1 MSTVIM
7 PAVSPGI
14 TEIIDQI
21 AEHNGFGDVS
31 PGDENVCWLTADR
44 RLIPVRSMSD
54 DHLANTITML
64 TFTLKVE
71 SREAYREDGTVL
83 AVWSRFQW
91 AQYME
96 QELNRR
102 AG

>member
-1 MSTVIM
+1 MNTTVL
-7 PAVSPGI
+7 PGVSPGI
-14 TEIIDQI
+14 TEVIDQI
-21 AEHNGFGDVS
+21 GEQWGLGE
-31 PGDENVCWLTADR
+31 PGDEDVCWLTADR

-54 DHLANTITML
+54 NHLANTITML

-91 AQYME
+91 ASYMMA
-96 QELNRR
+96 ELSRR
-102 AG
+102 